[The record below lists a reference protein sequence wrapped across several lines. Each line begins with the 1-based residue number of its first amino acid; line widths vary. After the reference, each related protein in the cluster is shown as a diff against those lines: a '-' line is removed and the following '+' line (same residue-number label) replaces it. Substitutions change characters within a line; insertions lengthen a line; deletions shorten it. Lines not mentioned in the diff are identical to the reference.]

1 MADDGVPSPA
11 GSEVRPRTGRWW
23 EVHRRIMAVWIAQTF
38 GAAAPGVLLKTDLFD
53 EASGPHHAW
62 QDIPEGWVP
71 LGIDVDPSIAHAAR
85 QRLVSEVRTPWCVV
99 ADIRKLPL
107 RSACLAGALS
117 LSTLDHL
124 ESGDEIQAAIREL
137 ARVLRPDGRL
147 LITLDN
153 PLDLEV
159 ALRSRLPSVIVRRL
173 HADTF
178 RLGTTV
184 GSRRGS
190 RMLALSGFGILQQ
203 SFVEHAP
210 RYVTIRLA
218 RRLASAGSRRMDP
231 LMVAAMHVLEG
242 LAGTPFPGSPAIT
255 QRGLPSGQTSN
266 RRPTSLRP

>member
-1 MADDGVPSPA
+1 MADDGVPSQA
-11 GSEVRPRTGRWW
+11 GGAVRPRTGRWW
-23 EVHRRIMAVWIAQTF
+23 EVHRRILAAWMARAF
-38 GAAAPGVLLKTDLFD
+38 GAASPGIMLKTDLFD

-71 LGIDVDPSIAHAAR
+71 LGIDVDLNIARAAR
-85 QRLVSEVRTPWCVV
+85 QRLVSEGRTPWCVA
-99 ADIRKLPL
+99 ADVRRLPL
-107 RSACLAGALS
+107 RPRCLAGTLS

-124 ESGDEIQAAIREL
+124 ESGDEIQAAIHEL

-153 PLDLEV
+153 PLNLEV

-173 HADTF
+173 RADTF
-178 RLGTTV
+178 WLGATV

-190 RMLALSGFGILQQ
+190 RMLARAGFSILQQ

-218 RRLASAGSRRMDP
+218 PRLASAGSRRMES
-231 LMVAAMHVLEG
+231 LLVAAMHFLER
-242 LAGTPFPGSPAIT
+242 LAGTPFSRLTGHYTAWIAVRTDVKP
-255 QRGLPSGQTSN
+255 
-266 RRPTSLRP
+266 